1 MKLRNVRVALLL
13 ALSVFASAG
22 CRQQKDPE
30 IAQLRDEVGRL
41 SKENQ
46 QFKEQVD
53 SLSSRI
59 KEQQTQISELLVA
72 KQPKP
77 AVTAAPDEPKPQ
89 GMSVDRA
96 RAELTPLLS
105 AMIKEL
111 KDERDTATA
120 TGGFGMRTEYYLR
133 SAVYG
138 LIRSTDPGTSY
149 LVKVLVPSE
158 KFVVSQT
165 GSKSYGKDT
174 ERFLFAYR
182 KQKWVLLS
190 NN

>member
-1 MKLRNVRVALLL
+1 MKLLNVRVVALIV
-13 ALSVFASAG
+13 ALSVFAS

-46 QFKEQVD
+46 QLKEQVD
-53 SLSSRI
+53 TLSNQLQ
-59 KEQQTQISELLVA
+59 EQQTQVSDLME

-77 AVTAAPDEPKPQ
+77 AVAAPPDEPKPQ
-89 GMSVDRA
+89 GMTVDRA
-96 RAELTPLLS
+96 RAELTPSLS
-105 AMIKEL
+105 AMIEKL

-120 TGGFGMRTEYYLR
+120 QGGYGMRTEYYLK
-133 SAVYG
+133 SAVFG
-138 LIRSTDPGTSY
+138 LIRSSEPGTSY
-149 LVKVLVPSE
+149 LVKVLVPCE
-158 KFVVSQT
+158 KFVVSES
-165 GSKSYGKDT
+165 GSKSYGRDT
-174 ERFLFAYR
+174 QRFLFAYR